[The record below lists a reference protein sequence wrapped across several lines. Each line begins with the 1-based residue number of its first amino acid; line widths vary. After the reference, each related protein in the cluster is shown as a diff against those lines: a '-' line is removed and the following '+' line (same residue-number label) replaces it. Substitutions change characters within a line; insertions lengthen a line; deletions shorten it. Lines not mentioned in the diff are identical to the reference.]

1 MNHKFNS
8 SLMIHRLFERGGSAV
23 KWPHI
28 MGSIHNAMEQKQ
40 DLLKTVPIAE
50 LAGYNRL
57 LVENHQGVL
66 AYSPLEIQMK
76 VSFGKIAV
84 TGTNL
89 QLMQISR
96 EQLVITGRIT
106 GIQVIER

>member
-1 MNHKFNS
+1 M
-8 SLMIHRLFERGGSAV
+8 
-23 KWPHI
+23 KWSHI

-40 DLLKTVPIAE
+40 DLLKTVPITE

-76 VSFGKIAV
+76 VSFGKISV

-89 QLMQISR
+89 QLMQINK